1 VDPILRVGELG
12 LQLTISEVAEELSE
26 RLAGLFLRDQD
37 ERRAVFGDNVKLQ
50 DDEHFR
56 DYLQFYEFFHGDTGR
71 GLGASHQTG
80 WTGLVAWML
89 MPRKQGG
96 MMSTEEKI

>member
-1 VDPILRVGELG
+1 MDPILRVGELG

>member
-1 VDPILRVGELG
+1 MASYSG
-12 LQLTISEVAEELSE
+12 LWTGQP
-26 RLAGLFLRDQD
+26 QD
-37 ERRAVFGDNVKLQ
+37 N
-50 DDEHFR
+50 EHLC

-96 MMSTEEKI
+96 MMSTEEKR

>member
-1 VDPILRVGELG
+1 MYGEN
-12 LQLTISEVAEELSE
+12 I
-26 RLAGLFLRDQD
+26 
-37 ERRAVFGDNVKLQ
+37 KLQ

-71 GLGASHQTG
+71 GLGASHQTR

-89 MPRKQGG
+89 MPPKQGG
-96 MMSTEEKI
+96 MMSTEEKR